1 MPVTDTPR
9 RTKPSAATPR
19 WDAYQHTTMP
29 QRFLSPMDR
38 ANGYTVVRIH
48 PACRET
54 FLEVLDLLR
63 AYGEWRARHQA
74 PRQIDAAW
82 TTWAVWTRRLA
93 GAVRRLLVAKV
104 PTIPGVPGELLALV
118 EE

>member
-1 MPVTDTPR
+1 MTR
-9 RTKPSAATPR
+9 RRPKTSVATPR
-19 WDAYQHTTMP
+19 WEAYQQTTMP
-29 QRFLSPMDR
+29 QRFLSQMDR

-54 FLEVLDLLR
+54 FLDVLDLLR
-63 AYGEWRARHQA
+63 AYGQWRARREA

-82 TTWAVWTRRLA
+82 TTWATWTRRLA
-93 GAVRRLLVAKV
+93 GAVRRMLVAKV
-104 PTIPGVPGELLALV
+104 PTIPGVPGELLALA